1 MSSYTEELEKKVCD
15 LQAKLDEEREE
26 YKEFYKKA
34 KDTKQEM
41 LYVDEN
47 YFNEKLYIETLKKT
61 INNLISQ
68 NNHLK
73 DINGNLIRE
82 NEMLKEK

>member
-1 MSSYTEELEKKVCD
+1 MSSYTKELEKKVCN

-26 YKEFYKKA
+26 FKEFYKKA

-47 YFNEKLYIETLKKT
+47 YFNEKIYIETLKKT

-68 NNHLK
+68 NNYLK
-73 DINGNLIRE
+73 DINSNLIRE
-82 NEMLKEK
+82 NEKLKEK